1 MEMGTEV
8 EMERMWTS
16 LLLSRKDQILL
27 LGVID
32 VHERNKKMVYLGY
45 SIDTRERKG
54 TLKSAPLVL

>member
-1 MEMGTEV
+1 M
-8 EMERMWTS
+8 
-16 LLLSRKDQILL
+16 L